1 MTYTFK
7 LARRMA
13 TNHVARVAP
22 LALVALLAACGGAAS
37 PTDPTPTPTPTP
49 TPQPAAQAGWLTIEF
64 ATPRADDG
72 ALQFGISGPGI
83 DSVRTA
89 APFQG
94 VGGTINANTAFM
106 VVTGGL
112 RAGVVARIHV
122 PDVNRAA
129 QYAATVQAVAQKD
142 TYHLQTLAGYGVA
155 VTR

>member
-13 TNHVARVAP
+13 TNHVARVVP
-22 LALVALLAACGGAAS
+22 IALVALLAACGSAAG
-37 PTDPTPTPTPTP
+37 PTDPTPVPAP

-72 ALQFGISGPGI
+72 AVQFGISGPGI
-83 DSVRTA
+83 DSVRA
-89 APFQG
+89 ATPFQG
-94 VGGTINANTAFM
+94 VGGTVNTNTAFM
-106 VVTGGL
+106 VVTGTL
-112 RAGVVARIHV
+112 RSGTVARIHV

-129 QYAATVQAVAQKD
+129 QYVATVQAVAQKGS
-142 TYHLQTLAGYGVA
+142 YQLQATTGYGVA

>member
-13 TNHVARVAP
+13 TNHVGRVAP
-22 LALVALLAACGGAAS
+22 LALVALLAACGGAAG
-37 PTDPTPTPTPTP
+37 PTDPTPIPTP

-72 ALQFGISGPGI
+72 AVQFGISGPAI
-83 DSVRTA
+83 DSVRTT

-106 VVTGGL
+106 VVTGTL
-112 RAGVVARIHV
+112 RAGAVARIHV
-122 PDVNRAA
+122 PDVNRAT
-129 QYAATVQAVAQKD
+129 QYTATVQAVAQKGS
-142 TYHLQTLAGYGVA
+142 YQLQDLTGYGVA